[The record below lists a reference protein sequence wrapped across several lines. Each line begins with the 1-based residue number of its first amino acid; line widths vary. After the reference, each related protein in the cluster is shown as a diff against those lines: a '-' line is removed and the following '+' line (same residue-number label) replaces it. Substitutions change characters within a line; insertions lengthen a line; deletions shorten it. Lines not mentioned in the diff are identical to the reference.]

1 MSSDPRLFEYYERNH
16 AERDRLGRRE
26 GLIEF
31 VRTKELLRRYLPETP
46 AAVIDVGGG
55 TGIYA
60 AWLASLGYDV
70 RLVDIVPANVREA
83 GRIGTFSAT
92 VGDARA
98 LPCADSSCDVAL
110 LLGPLY
116 HLLTGTERLQAL
128 CEAQRAV
135 RPGGLVATAYI
146 SRSAVAM
153 DGFVKG
159 WIDRPGV
166 IHAVRDHV
174 RQGVSPEHSEVFGT
188 IAYFHLPSEVRS
200 ELADSGLELL
210 GVFGIEGPG
219 WVAPDFDDRWHIED
233 KRQVLLESAQVC
245 EEVPELMS
253 LSPHL
258 LAISRRPVR

>member
-1 MSSDPRLFEYYERNH
+1 MSSDLRLFAYYEQNH

-31 VRTKELLRRYLPETP
+31 VRTKELLRRYLPKP
-46 AAVIDVGGG
+46 PSAVIDVGGG

-70 RLVDIVPANVREA
+70 HLVDIVPTHVREA
-83 GRIGTFSAT
+83 RQIGTFSAA

-98 LPCADSSCDVAL
+98 LPYPDDSCDVTL

-128 CEAQRAV
+128 CEAQRVV
-135 RPGGLVATAYI
+135 RPGGLIVTAYI
-146 SRSAVAM
+146 SRGAVAM

-174 RQGVSPEHSEVFGT
+174 RQGASPEHSEGFGT
-188 IAYFHLPSEVRS
+188 IAYFHLPSEVRT
-200 ELADSGLELL
+200 ELAAAGLDLV
-210 GVFGIEGPG
+210 GFFGIEGPG
-219 WVAPDFDDRWHIED
+219 WVAPDFDDRWHMED
-233 KRQVLLESAQVC
+233 KRQVLLESALVC
-245 EEVPELMS
+245 EEVPDLIS

-258 LAISRRPVR
+258 LAISRRPDA